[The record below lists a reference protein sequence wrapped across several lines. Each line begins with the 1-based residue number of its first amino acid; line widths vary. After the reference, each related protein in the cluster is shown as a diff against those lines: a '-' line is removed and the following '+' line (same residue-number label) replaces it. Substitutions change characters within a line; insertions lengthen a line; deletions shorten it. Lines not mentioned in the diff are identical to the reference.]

1 MKLMIVVMLY
11 IGATGPYYEKEFKV
25 GDGNC
30 YEKGYEMLQKISTYH
45 ATYDGKA
52 INQGWYTNAGNLVWG
67 WYCK

>member
-30 YEKGYEMLQKISTYH
+30 YEKGYEMLQKIST
-45 ATYDGKA
+45 
-52 INQGWYTNAGNLVWG
+52 
-67 WYCK
+67 